1 MATSRAMPVLEARA
15 SLFAVRRLMRK
26 VDNLGKRHLILTDS
40 LTAACAFSKGRSQ
53 SHRMRTVVQRVSALL
68 LAGGSSL
75 VCRWLPSEWNPADS
89 PSRGGWKPSELVRKL
104 DGDLPQLER
113 ESQLAEQDKQTL
125 KSQTKPSRKTSAP
138 LEEAFAKKGST
149 SDMGHRNGRRETP
162 EETTA
167 GDQKAE
173 SGQGHKGHGML
184 RSSSVTNATL
194 NRYSEH
200 LNCSNNGC

>member
-1 MATSRAMPVLEARA
+1 MLEARA

-53 SHRMRTVVQRVSALL
+53 SPRMRTVVQRVSALL
-68 LAGGSSL
+68 LAGGL

-113 ESQLAEQDKQTL
+113 ESQLAEQGQADAEE
-125 KSQTKPSRKTSAP
+125 SNKT
-138 LEEAFAKKGST
+138 EQENNRTFGEGFAKKGST
-149 SDMGHRNGRRETP
+149 SDMGHRNGR
-162 EETTA
+162 EERPPKKATA
-167 GDQKAE
+167 GNQKAE
-173 SGQGHKGHGML
+173 SGQGHKGHG
-184 RSSSVTNATL
+184 NATVIL
-194 NRYSEH
+194 SH
-200 LNCSNNGC
+200 QCASICSNNGCWVMVKE